1 MAKKPPK
8 TSKTE
13 AEAVNDPLERLL
25 GDLAEHG
32 QDLELGERLW
42 AQLAAHGH
50 EVIPAI
56 LEYAD
61 GERPFKLVGRALQR
75 ILEATDPELL
85 GQAASLLEASLG
97 RTIPLPRRIAAI
109 KAFPYGFRQ
118 DPRTHDRLLT
128 LALDPGEDPVARAA
142 TLGALAEMKPRGP
155 QAERLLA
162 ILETDHEHWLAH
174 SPLRDAVFLCLRRHA
189 LEIPSRQLLRRL
201 EPLLTH
207 PDAHLR
213 KRTIELI
220 GAFGDIDIIE
230 HLLAL
235 PDAPLHRRE
244 ILDAVAAIANGPI
257 NLLSMRSDA
266 FEAFIA
272 RVLKRMDFDD
282 VKVTRASG
290 DDGIDAECTRVGQ
303 SFTGTVKE
311 KVVVQ
316 CKRYTTKPIDAATI
330 EAFSRT
336 VLQHQAHHGLFI
348 TTSKYTSGALDF
360 ARPLKNLELIAGDD
374 LVRRL
379 DRDFSANRYTIRVH
393 T

>member
-1 MAKKPPK
+1 M
-8 TSKTE
+8 TE
-13 AEAVNDPLERLL
+13 AEATTNPLDRLL
-25 GDLAEHG
+25 GDLSKHG

-56 LEYAD
+56 LDYAD
-61 GERPFKLVGRALQR
+61 GERPFKSVDRALQR

-85 GQAASLLEASLG
+85 GHAASLLEASLG
-97 RTIPLPRRIAAI
+97 RTVPLTRRIAAI

-118 DPRTHDRLLT
+118 DPRTHDRLLN
-128 LALDPGEDPVARAA
+128 LALDPGEETAARAA
-142 TLGALAEMKPRGP
+142 ALGALAEMKPRGP

-162 ILETDHEHWLAH
+162 ILETDQEHWL
-174 SPLRDAVFLCLRRHA
+174 SQGPLREAVFLCLRRHA

-230 HLLAL
+230 HLFAL

-244 ILDAVAAIANGPI
+244 ILDAVAAITNRPI
-257 NLLSMRSDA
+257 NLLSMRADA

-272 RVLKRMDFDD
+272 RVLKRMGFED
-282 VKVTRASG
+282 VKVTRFSG
-290 DDGIDAECTRVGQ
+290 DEGIDAECTRVGQ
-303 SFTGTVKE
+303 GFAGTVKE
-311 KVVVQ
+311 KVIVQ
-316 CKRYTTKPIDAATI
+316 CKRYTTKPIDEATI
-330 EAFSRT
+330 IAFADT

-348 TTSKYTSGALDF
+348 TTSKYTSGAREF
-360 ARPLKNLELIAGDD
+360 ARPRKNLDLIAGDD

-379 DRDFSANRYTIRVH
+379 EKDFAANRYTIRVH